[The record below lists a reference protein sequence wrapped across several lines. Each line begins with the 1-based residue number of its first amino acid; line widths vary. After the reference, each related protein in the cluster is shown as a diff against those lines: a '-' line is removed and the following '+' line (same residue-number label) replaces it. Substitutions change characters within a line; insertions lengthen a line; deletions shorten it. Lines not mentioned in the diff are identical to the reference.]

1 MLKSEQG
8 TAALAIVYLNGR
20 YIPEASAT
28 VSVLDRGFIF
38 GDGVYEV
45 IPVFGSHILRFSEH
59 LARLG
64 NSLAG
69 IYLDNPHAEAEW
81 RDIVATLLERNPGA
95 ENRSVYLQVTR
106 GAGERGHVPS
116 KALLPTVFAM
126 CNPIPERD
134 YTRGVSAITHED
146 IRWQYC
152 NIKVTSLLPNVLLRH
167 RAKERDGS
175 TEAILLRGDR
185 VTEGAASNVFVVHGR
200 RVATPPK
207 DHSLLPGITR
217 DLVVDLLRGAKLGC
231 EEAKITRA
239 DLVSADELWITSSMM
254 GIAPVTRLDGRPVG
268 QGQPGAVW
276 READAIY
283 QAFKVKGVG
292 GAAPN

>member
-1 MLKSEQG
+1 M
-8 TAALAIVYLNGR
+8 ALSIVYLNGK
-20 YIPEASAT
+20 YIPEESAT

-45 IPVFGSHILRFSEH
+45 IPVFGRHILRLAEH
-59 LARLG
+59 LSRLG

-69 IYLDNPHAEAEW
+69 IYLENPHTDAEW
-81 RDIVATLLERNPGA
+81 RAIVETLLARNPGA
-95 ENRSVYLQVTR
+95 ENRSVYLQITR

-126 CNPIPERD
+126 CNPIPDRD
-134 YTRGVSAITHED
+134 YTHGVSVITHED

-175 TEAILLRGDR
+175 IEAILLRDGR

-200 RVATPPK
+200 RITTPPK
-207 DHSLLPGITR
+207 DNSLLPGITR
-217 DLVVDLLRGAKLGC
+217 DLVVDLLRGAGLGC
-231 EEAKITRA
+231 EEAVITRA
-239 DLVSADELWITSSMM
+239 ELLAADEVWITSSMM
-254 GIAPVTRLDGRPVG
+254 GIAPVSKLDGKAVG
-268 QGQPGAVW
+268 NGKPGAVW
-276 READAIY
+276 READTIY
-283 QAFKVKGVG
+283 QAFKLEGAGGV
-292 GAAPN
+292 ARN

>member
-1 MLKSEQG
+1 MS
-8 TAALAIVYLNGR
+8 IVYLNGR
-20 YIPEASAT
+20 YLAEEEAS

-45 IPVFGSHILRFSEH
+45 IPVFGRHILRLPEH

-64 NSLAG
+64 SSLAG
-69 IYLDNPHAEAEW
+69 IYLDNPHSDAEW
-81 RDIVATLLERNPGA
+81 RTIVETLLSRNPGA
-95 ENRSVYLQVTR
+95 ENRSVYLQITR

-126 CNPIPERD
+126 CNPIPDRD
-134 YTRGVSAITHED
+134 YTRGVSAITHDD

-152 NIKVTSLLPNVLLRH
+152 NIKVISLLPNVLLRH

-175 TEAILLRGDR
+175 IEAILLRDGR
-185 VTEGAASNVFVVHGR
+185 VTEGAASNVFVVHDR
-200 RVATPPK
+200 RITTPPK
-207 DHSLLPGITR
+207 DNSLLPGITR

-231 EEAKITRA
+231 GEAVIARA
-239 DLVSADELWITSSMM
+239 DLLSADEVWITSSMM
-254 GIAPVTRLDGRPVG
+254 GIAPVTRLDGKAVG
-268 QGQPGAVW
+268 QGVPGAVW

-283 QAFKVKGVG
+283 QAFKLR
-292 GAAPN
+292 GAGDSARN